1 MSNILNTMSIIET
14 DQIEEKVQKIMR
26 QTDYS
31 QEIATEKLKEY
42 GFDEIAT
49 IKAYLGVPEKKTS
62 TSQVKSV
69 NQEIYKQ
76 LRNKLDSSMRD
87 YQGRVERGELKK
99 VV

>member
-14 DQIEEKVQKIMR
+14 DQIDEKVQKIMR

-31 QEIATEKLKEY
+31 QEIAIEKLKEH

-49 IKAYLGVPEKKTS
+49 IKAYLGIPEKKTPS
-62 TSQVKSV
+62 HVKSV

-76 LRNKLDSSMRD
+76 LRSKLDSSMRD
-87 YQGRVERGELKK
+87 YQGRVERGEVKK

>member
-1 MSNILNTMSIIET
+1 MSNILDSISIIET
-14 DQIEEKVQKIMR
+14 NQIDEKVQKIMR

-31 QEIATEKLKEY
+31 EEVATEKLKEH
-42 GFDEIAT
+42 GFNEIAT

-62 TSQVKSV
+62 NQVKSV

-87 YQGRVERGELKK
+87 YQGRVERGEVKK

>member
-14 DQIEEKVQKIMR
+14 DQIDEKVQKIMR

-31 QEIATEKLKEY
+31 QEIAIEKLKEY

-49 IKAYLGVPEKKTS
+49 IKAYLGVPKKTS
-62 TSQVKSV
+62 SQVKSI

-76 LRNKLDSSMRD
+76 LRSKLDTSMRD
-87 YQGRVERGELKK
+87 YQGRVERGEVKK

>member
-87 YQGRVERGELKK
+87 YQGRVERVEVKK

>member
-87 YQGRVERGELKK
+87 YQGRVERGEVKK

>member
-1 MSNILNTMSIIET
+1 MSNILDSMSIIET
-14 DQIEEKVQKIMR
+14 DQIDEKVQKIMR

-31 QEIATEKLKEY
+31 KEVATEKLKEN

-62 TSQVKSV
+62 NKLKSV

-76 LRNKLDSSMRD
+76 LRTKLDSSMRD
-87 YQGRVERGELKK
+87 YQGRVERGEVKK

>member
-1 MSNILNTMSIIET
+1 MSNILDSMSIIET
-14 DQIEEKVQKIMR
+14 DQIDEKVQKIMR

-31 QEIATEKLKEY
+31 QETATEKLKEH

-62 TSQVKSV
+62 SSQVKSV

-76 LRNKLDSSMRD
+76 LRYKLDSSMRD
-87 YQGRVERGELKK
+87 YQGRVERGEVKK

>member
-1 MSNILNTMSIIET
+1 MSNILNNMSIIET

-31 QEIATEKLKEY
+31 QEIATEKLKEF

-87 YQGRVERGELKK
+87 YQGRVERGEVKK

>member
-1 MSNILNTMSIIET
+1 MSNILDSMSIIET
-14 DQIEEKVQKIMR
+14 DQIDEKVQKIMR

-31 QEIATEKLKEY
+31 QEIATEKLKEHR
-42 GFDEIAT
+42 FDEIAT
-49 IKAYLGVPEKKTS
+49 IKAYLGVPEKKNS
-62 TSQVKSV
+62 SQVKSV

-87 YQGRVERGELKK
+87 YQGRVERGEVKK

>member
-49 IKAYLGVPEKKTS
+49 IKAYLGVPEKKNS
-62 TSQVKSV
+62 ISKVKSV

-87 YQGRVERGELKK
+87 YQGRVERGEVKK

>member
-49 IKAYLGVPEKKTS
+49 IKAYLGIPEKKNS
-62 TSQVKSV
+62 NQVKSV

-87 YQGRVERGELKK
+87 YQGRIERGEVKK
-99 VV
+99 IV